1 MHKNDLEAKLKQLV
15 KEKQQLEERLRKVER
30 EIQVIASQL

>member
-1 MHKNDLEAKLKQLV
+1 MPKNDLEAKLKQLV